1 MNNQEQKQKLIDF
14 AWDMCILQN
23 MFSIPVVQEYVRS
36 VNNKKKT
43 WYMAYD
49 YHKDFDRYHDNT
61 ENHWVLKN
69 KNYPTIKHC
78 SIEDGI
84 QNIHDDSNDNLCQI
98 YCVMDL
104 LNIKLPKHL
113 KKDDEEQKIAK
124 HKQMVSGLRKLI
136 NSNGFVKFL
145 QLKSEEIQNDFEELQ
160 NDLDEIQNDLEEIDF
175 DNEIDFDIT
184 RINYYFIT
192 RSKTVRLIK
201 VLNNIL
207 DDWHSFGY
215 RYFIGDGK

>member
-1 MNNQEQKQKLIDF
+1 
-14 AWDMCILQN
+14 
-23 MFSIPVVQEYVRS
+23 
-36 VNNKKKT
+36 
-43 WYMAYD
+43 MAYD
-49 YHKDFDRYHDNT
+49 YHKDFDEDHDNT

-69 KNYPTIKHC
+69 KKYPTKRHC

-145 QLKSEEIQNDFEELQ
+145 QLKSEELQ
-160 NDLDEIQNDLEEIDF
+160 NEFEDIDF
-175 DNEIDFDIT
+175 HNNRETFADSKYCD
-184 RINYYFIT
+184 YYFIT
-192 RSKTVRLIK
+192 RSKTVRLNK

-207 DDWHSFGY
+207 DDWQSFGY
-215 RYFIGDGK
+215 RHFIGDGK